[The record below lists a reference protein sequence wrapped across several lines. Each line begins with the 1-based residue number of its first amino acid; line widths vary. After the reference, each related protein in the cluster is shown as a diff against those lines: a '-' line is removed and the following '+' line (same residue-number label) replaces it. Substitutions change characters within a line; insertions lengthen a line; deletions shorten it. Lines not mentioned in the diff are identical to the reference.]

1 MDAAT
6 RKRIAARAGGRCEYC
21 RLPQSQAGF
30 AAFHV
35 EHVIARQHRGPDDD
49 ENLALACHRCNAHKG
64 PNLAGYDPDTGEIVR
79 LFHPRRDAWTEHFFR
94 DGPRIRGLTGIGRT
108 TVWVLQMNAE
118 VRLELRAA
126 ILEAG
131 ENLDG

>member
-6 RKRIAARAGGRCEYC
+6 RRRVVARAGGRCEYC
-21 RLPQSQAGF
+21 RLHQSAAGF

-35 EHVIARQHRGPDDD
+35 EHIIARQHRGPDDD

-79 LFHPRRDAWTEHFFR
+79 LFHPRRDAWGEHFFR
-94 DGPRIRGLTGIGRT
+94 DGPWTRGLTSIGRT
-108 TVWVLQMNAE
+108 TVWVLQMNTE

-126 ILEAG
+126 ILDAG
-131 ENLDG
+131 ENLEG